1 MQVNGLKSRLH
12 GGDTALVATLQLARS
27 GDVARIFA
35 RAGFDALVLD
45 AEHNLIGADAAGEIM
60 LAALDA
66 GIAPLLRLPD
76 AAPGPIGQALSAGA
90 LGVVI
95 PRVETA
101 ETAEAIARAASFAP
115 RGRRPLPPVFPHFRR
130 TPIGQAEAVATLDAE
145 TLVVAIIETRRAV
158 ENAAAIAAVPGVDV
172 LFLGASD
179 LTADLG
185 HPGAKDEPRLWEAAE
200 AVAAACRAS
209 GKIPGMGGIVEEAH
223 FAHAAAL
230 GMRWISAAHDAT
242 LLQAAATERARRLR
256 QLRPPSL

>member
-1 MQVNGLKSRLH
+1 MQLNGLRSRLAA
-12 GGDTALVATLQLARS
+12 GDTALVATLQLARS

-45 AEHNLIGADAAGEIM
+45 AEHNLIGPDAMGDLL

-66 GIAPLLRLPD
+66 GIAPLVRLPD

-90 LGVVI
+90 LGVVV

-101 ETAEAIARAASFAP
+101 EQAEAVARAASFAP
-115 RGRRPLPPVFPHFRR
+115 QGRRPLPPVFPHFRR
-130 TPIGQAEAVATLDAE
+130 APIGQAEAVAVLTAE
-145 TLVVAIIETRRAV
+145 TLVVAIIETRLAV
-158 ENAAAIAAVPGVDV
+158 ANAAAIAAVAGVHV

-185 HPGAKDEPRLWEAAE
+185 RPGAKDDPAVWDAAE
-200 AVAAACRAS
+200 AIAEACRAA
-209 GKIPGMGGIVEEAH
+209 GKVSGMGGIVEEQH
-223 FAHAAAL
+223 FARAKAL

-256 QLRPPSL
+256 SL

>member
-1 MQVNGLKSRLH
+1 MKINGLRSRLAA
-12 GGDTALVATLQLARS
+12 GDTALVATLQLARS

-35 RAGFDALVLD
+35 SAGFDALVLD
-45 AEHNLIGADAAGEIM
+45 AEHNLIGADAAGEIL
-60 LAALDA
+60 LAALGA

-95 PRVETA
+95 PRIETA
-101 ETAEAIARAASFAP
+101 EDAAAVARAARFAP
-115 RGRRPLPPVFPHFRR
+115 RGRRPLPPVFPHFGRE
-130 TPIGQAEAVATLDAE
+130 PIGQAQTVAVLEAE

-158 ENAAAIAAVPGVDV
+158 ENAAAIAAVEGVDV

-185 HPGAKDEPRLWEAAE
+185 RPGAKADPALWESAE
-200 AVAAACRAS
+200 AVAAACRAA
-209 GKIPGMGGIVEEAH
+209 GKVPGMGGIVEEAH
-223 FAHAAAL
+223 FARAIGL

-256 QLRPPSL
+256 ALREAG

>member
-1 MQVNGLKSRLH
+1 MQVNGLKVRLAA
-12 GGDTALVATLQLARS
+12 GDTALVATLQLARS

-35 RAGFDALVLD
+35 RSGYDALVLD
-45 AEHNLIGADAAGEIM
+45 AEHNLIPGDAAAEIM
-60 LAALDA
+60 TSALDA

-95 PRVETA
+95 PRIETA
-101 ETAEAIARAASFAP
+101 EHAEAVARAARFAP
-115 RGRRPLPPVFPHFRR
+115 LGRRPLPPVFPHFRR
-130 TPIGQAEAVATLDAE
+130 HPVTQSEAVTALDAE
-145 TLVVAIIETRRAV
+145 TLVVVIIETRRAV
-158 ENAAAIAAVPGVDV
+158 CNAAAIAAVPGVDV

-185 HPGAKDEPRLWEAAE
+185 HPGAKHLSEVWEAAE
-200 AVAAACRAS
+200 TVAQACRAA
-209 GKIPGMGGIVEEAH
+209 GKVPGIGGIVEEAH
-223 FAHAAAL
+223 FARAKAL

-256 QLRPPSL
+256 AL

>member
-1 MQVNGLKSRLH
+1 MKLNGLKARLAA
-12 GGDTALVATLQLARS
+12 GDTALAATLQLARS

-35 RAGFDALVLD
+35 RAGYDALVLD
-45 AEHNLIGADAAGEIM
+45 AEHNLIAPDAAAELLI
-60 LAALDA
+60 AALEA

-95 PRVETA
+95 PRVESAAQAA
-101 ETAEAIARAASFAP
+101 EVARATRFAP
-115 RGRRPLPPVFPHFRR
+115 AGRRPLPPVFPHFRR
-130 TPIGQAEAVATLDAE
+130 APVTQAEAVAALAAE
-145 TLVVAIIETRRAV
+145 TLTVVIIETRQAV
-158 ENAAAIAAVPGVDV
+158 ANAAAIAAVEGVDV

-185 HPGAKDEPRLWEAAE
+185 RPGAKDAPEVWAAAE
-200 AVAAACRAS
+200 AVAAACHAA
-209 GKIPGMGGIVEEAH
+209 GKVSGMGGIAEEAH
-223 FAHAAAL
+223 FAWARRL

-256 QLRPPSL
+256 SL